1 MSEIYMYMCCKVL
14 LDHIWPSSS
23 NTLWNKQIINN
34 QTGWRSG
41 LDINAVY
48 FVLQYCQY
56 STLLGVLGL
65 LLALIMWSL
74 YMSS

>member
-34 QTGWRSG
+34 QTGWRNE
-41 LDINAVY
+41 LDINAGLISDY
-48 FVLQYCQY
+48 
-56 STLLGVLGL
+56 TLMVDHIN
-65 LLALIMWSL
+65 APS
-74 YMSS
+74 

>member
-34 QTGWRSG
+34 QTGWRNG
-41 LDINAVY
+41 LDINVGFRSVY
-48 FVLQYCQY
+48 
-56 STLLGVLGL
+56 TLMVDH
-65 LLALIMWSL
+65 ML
-74 YMSS
+74 YLTQNK